1 MLFGKFILNNI
12 RNPCSLLKIK
22 SKMETLQ
29 RVMSRNQIAEE
40 LLQSLKSE
48 VNFVFFSLSSQVF
61 LYKFF
66 FRRCLLLK
74 MKKSIKK

>member
-1 MLFGKFILNNI
+1 MLFSKFVFNNI

-22 SKMETLQ
+22 SKMETIQ

-48 VNFVFFSLSSQVF
+48 VILVFFFCFVQIFYYNF
-61 LYKFF
+61 LL
-66 FRRCLLLK
+66 RRCLLLK